1 MRWAGNVT
9 RMPDCLMTACQNSSC
24 MVSSATAN
32 NQLVGKR
39 NASRTPFQKTLTT
52 FNIDVT
58 NREAYAQDRPLWRSM
73 INTGARTDGKTG
85 PRRLRKSVL
94 LARRDF
100 TLPPAPQSTRHN
112 HAPSVTVTL
121 DVLLL
126 SDPVYITHWL
136 LFVLWSASGSQRC
149 NKS

>member
-1 MRWAGNVT
+1 
-9 RMPDCLMTACQNSSC
+9 MTACQNSSC
-24 MVSSATAN
+24 MVSSAMADD
-32 NQLVGKR
+32 QLVGKR

-73 INTGARTDGKTG
+73 INTGARTDGKTEAQ
-85 PRRLRKSVL
+85 KSVL

-100 TLPPAPQSTRHN
+100 TLPPGLQSTRHN
-112 HAPSVTVTL
+112 CAPSVTVTL

-136 LFVLWSASGSQRC
+136 LFVLWSASGSQ
-149 NKS
+149 